1 MHSALIEAPDP
12 SLSSPGDLATDLAP
26 LLRQIFWLVHTI
38 RRWTPPNLPTGP
50 DKPALSILAAA
61 PYHEWSEVAR
71 QIQEDL
77 KPGTWKIERKENKG
91 LPARTLIYLRKSAQ
105 NYQVEILPLRG
116 FKPARFFYDYQRGE
130 LLQALLKIAGTHF
143 LHLNPTGL
151 HFEDRLVMTNPPHL
165 ASFLGLNPKT
175 VDAISS
181 TPAQLYSQIVQSPF
195 FDPGPLTHSI
205 LFHNPPAKRTERPH

>member
-26 LLRQIFWLVHTI
+26 LLRRIFWLVHSI
-38 RRWTPPNLPTGP
+38 KRWTPPNLPTGP

-77 KPGTWKIERKENKG
+77 KPETWKIERKENNG

-105 NYQVEILPLRG
+105 NYQV
-116 FKPARFFYDYQRGE
+116 
-130 LLQALLKIAGTHF
+130 
-143 LHLNPTGL
+143 
-151 HFEDRLVMTNPPHL
+151 
-165 ASFLGLNPKT
+165 
-175 VDAISS
+175 
-181 TPAQLYSQIVQSPF
+181 
-195 FDPGPLTHSI
+195 
-205 LFHNPPAKRTERPH
+205 